1 MWARRG
7 FGVAV
12 CGALALGCVD
22 EAPASLQEPEHALT
36 LLHTSDVH
44 SRLWPFRTRISS
56 FEAELGL
63 GPEGALREVGG
74 AARLAARLE
83 MERVGRDSVWLDS
96 GDLLEGSGV
105 FRRYGGRVELAL
117 ASGLGLAALS
127 LGNHELSLS
136 GAELAALLRD
146 FAQFPVLSANL
157 QPAAGSPLRG
167 LLIDSAVVAAPGRR
181 LGVIGVANATSPPNV
196 RTADNPWGLV
206 SVELAAAVQ
215 TAVDEMTPR
224 AELIVLLSHLGLEGD
239 KELLRATSG
248 IDLVLGGHQHIVTVT
263 PEWQDDCLGTARRR
277 GCSSRAVPIVHS
289 GAYGKLVSR
298 LELTLAPEALA
309 PERFDISELCVQ
321 QLSMAENAPENAAVS
336 QWLEAFE
343 ADAEA
348 PLAFLPEPLWRRSAL
363 AGDSVLGNR
372 VTDVVL
378 QAANADVALLNSS
391 GLRADL
397 EQGLLLRSD
406 VELALPFEEPW
417 LVALLSGSQ
426 LRHGLERAARRSSA
440 RGCESALQVAGLR
453 LEVRCS
459 ACKSGAAGC
468 LHVKRPTAFGA
479 LELADDELLLVAL
492 PAYLTLPSADFESA
506 AGAVSQP
513 LATPLSESLARH
525 FAELP
530 PSDVSGAGDACE
542 RELRGLSVNRC
553 REAFGA
559 PACPLSPARA
569 FEVCRGL
576 PQVRGERDGRIAVLP

>member
-1 MWARRG
+1 MWERRG
-7 FGVAV
+7 FEVAV
-12 CGALALGCVD
+12 CSALALGCVD
-22 EAPASLQEPEHALT
+22 EVPAALQEPKPALT

-44 SRLWPFRTRISS
+44 SRLWPFRSRISS

-63 GPEGALREVGG
+63 GPESALREVGG

-83 MERVGRDSVWLDS
+83 MERTRGDCVWLDS
-96 GDLLEGSGV
+96 GDLLEGAGV

-117 ASGLGLAALS
+117 ASGLGLSALA

-136 GAELAALLRD
+136 GTELAALLRD
-146 FAQFPVLSANL
+146 FARFPVISANL
-157 QPAAGSPLRG
+157 RPAVGSPLRG
-167 LLIDSAVVAAPGRR
+167 LLAASALVPAGGRR
-181 LGVIGVANATSPPNV
+181 LGVIGVAHATSPPNV
-196 RTADNPWGLV
+196 RAADNPWGFV

-215 TAVDEMTPR
+215 TAVDEMAPR
-224 AELIVLLSHLGLEGD
+224 SELIVLLSHLGLEGD

-248 IDLVLGGHQHIVTVT
+248 IDLVLGGHQHIVTVS
-263 PEWQDDCLGTARRR
+263 PEWQDDCLDTARGR

-298 LELTLAPEALA
+298 LELTLSPEALA
-309 PERFDISELCVQ
+309 PERFDVSELRLQ
-321 QLSMAENAPENAAVS
+321 QLPMAENAPESAAVS

-343 ADAEA
+343 THAEA
-348 PLAFLPEPLWRRSAL
+348 PLAFLTEPLWRRSAL
-363 AGDSVLGNR
+363 AGDSALGNR

-378 QAANADVALLNSS
+378 QAASADVALLNSS

-406 VELALPFEEPW
+406 VELALPFDEPW

-440 RGCESALQVAGLR
+440 RGCESGLQVSGLQ

-459 ACKSGAAGC
+459 ACNSGAAEC
-468 LHVKRPTAFGA
+468 LRVKRSTAFGD
-479 LELADDELLLVAL
+479 LELAADELLVVAL
-492 PAYLTLPSADFESA
+492 PAYLTLASADFESA
-506 AGAVSQP
+506 AGAISQP
-513 LATPLSESLARH
+513 LATPLSELVARH
-525 FAELP
+525 FAGLP
-530 PSDVSGAGDACE
+530 AADVSDARDVCE
-542 RELRGLSVNRC
+542 REVRGLSVNRC

-559 PACPLSPARA
+559 PACPPSPERA
-569 FEVCRGL
+569 AEVCRGL